1 MPELD
6 LLTQSSVQSNDLE
19 TVDNAPVHFG
29 FLNWVARAGETI
41 SPWWSPRRD
50 KDLRVFPLGS
60 DHLSGTLYAI
70 VARLSTIPFKVVP
83 KDPTIDRHV
92 KVASFLQDSLEN
104 WTSFGEGWNYGYG
117 QFIYDML
124 NQDNGGYLEVLG
136 KGNPAGPIE
145 GLPYGVNHLDSAL
158 CTRTRNPEYPVV
170 YTNTKGDKYMLHYTR
185 VISVTSMPSADIE
198 MNGVGFCATSRAI
211 NTGQHLMDISVFEQ
225 EKLGSRPLRGMLV
238 GSKVSSRDLAQAIY
252 SAESQMDNQSLS
264 RFAKLVLLGSANQEI
279 AVDLV
284 DFAKIPDGYDKQSS
298 TQLGMAAIALAFGVD
313 LRELWPA
320 TITGATKADASLQH
334 MKARGKAIG
343 ELLQITKRK
352 FEQKFL
358 PPYLTLVHDY
368 TDDEED
374 MAQASIMGERATS
387 YETLLNARAMTERIV
402 RERLLLDGTIT
413 EIQFETMELDSGR
426 LKDGEPVI
434 ALFQSADAETRQM
447 LSGINPDSASEES
460 INSAIK
466 STTAIYINTS
476 SDRLKRKAAACL
488 AALNSLIQGE
498 ENETDQRSIPGVS
511 SGQPSN
517 GASQRHNPGGRTA
530 DPDDSRAN
538 L

>member
-70 VARLSTIPFKVVP
+70 TARLSTIPFKIVP
-83 KDPTIDRHV
+83 RDPTIDRHV
-92 KVASFLQDSLEN
+92 RVAEFIQDSLEN
-104 WTSFGEGWNYGYG
+104 WTDFGKGWNHGYNC
-117 QFIYDML
+117 FIYDLL
-124 NQDNGGYLEVLG
+124 NQDNGGFLEVLG

-145 GLPYGVNHLDSAL
+145 GLPYGINHLDAAL

-185 VISVTSMPSADIE
+185 VIEASSMPSADIE
-198 MNGVGFCATSRAI
+198 MNSIGFCATSRAI
-211 NTGQHLMDISVFEQ
+211 NTAQHLIDISVYEQ
-225 EKLGSRPLRGMLV
+225 EKLGSRPLRGMLI
-238 GSKVSSRDLAQAIY
+238 GSGVSSRDLAQAMY

-264 RFAKLVLLGSANQEI
+264 RFAKMILLGSTNQQI
-279 AVDLV
+279 SVDLL
-284 DFAKIPDGYDKQSS
+284 DFAKIPDGYDKDSS
-298 TQLGMAAIALAFGVD
+298 TKLGMAAIALAFGVD

-343 ELLQITKRK
+343 EILQITKRK

-413 EIQFETMELDSGR
+413 EIQFETMELASGR
-426 LKDGEPVI
+426 LKDGEPVV
-434 ALFQSADAETRQM
+434 ALFQSTDAETRQM